1 VRTGIALAAAGWFIV
16 AAIVSSF
23 TVAGGELTV
32 VLEAIRAA
40 SQTLFVGLA
49 ILSLTMVDWREV
61 RDFFLVD
68 RPAATTAPDGQPS
81 DD

>member
-1 VRTGIALAAAGWFIV
+1 MRSGIALAAAGWFIV

-23 TVAGGELTV
+23 TVEGGDLTI

-49 ILSLTMVDWREV
+49 ILSLAMVDWREV
-61 RDFFLVD
+61 RRFLLVD
-68 RPAATTAPDGQPS
+68 RPAATTAPDDQAPGG
-81 DD
+81 